1 MDKTNVFEV
10 DVAEKTFND
19 ITSYNFYIT
28 DSKEIKKGDYIL
40 FRVVVKDEKGE
51 TSYTGT
57 NAMLIVNNVNDT
69 FAGLAEDHSV
79 VFLNKI

>member
-40 FRVVVKDEKGE
+40 FRVVVKDEQQND
-51 TSYTGT
+51 SYTGANT
-57 NAMLIVNNVNDT
+57 MLTVNTINDT
-69 FAGLAEDHSV
+69 FVGLEKGYSV
-79 VFLNKI
+79 VFLK